1 MGCSRKCAHA
11 TKARMG
17 NKKNGRTWGEI
28 SVNVQLSGQPKRRKR
43 SARVWRTVQAHGS
56 GARMWPCVR
65 TVAPVQEWGKY
76 EGRAA
81 GYSADGMR
89 RLERATVPK
98 GQTATNQQRVVG
110 LRKKLRLSNVIRAF
124 KSYLCCLG
132 KLSQQTST
140 KLCYRAEWEGRSQT
154 VLLIS
159 IYMFCPPLRCAPSN
173 NNALTRCQNHFM
185 WALNRNIKPLAYHKR
200 QCGSQW
206 ILGPPCSEEHGVT
219 WRGL

>member
-1 MGCSRKCAHA
+1 MTEGETCPLCFDGRRYSATVSVVESRPFPFPAISRGRIQRMGCSRKCAHA

-76 EGRAA
+76 EGRDA

-140 KLCYRAEWEGRSQT
+140 KLCYRAE
-154 VLLIS
+154 
-159 IYMFCPPLRCAPSN
+159 
-173 NNALTRCQNHFM
+173 
-185 WALNRNIKPLAYHKR
+185 
-200 QCGSQW
+200 
-206 ILGPPCSEEHGVT
+206 
-219 WRGL
+219 